1 MRRILFF
8 ILLIGLIQ
16 LPLLT
21 PGQSKENLREKIER
35 NEKEIQTAN
44 EILNETKTSKKN
56 TINELYVL
64 QKRIDLRNDLI
75 QNLNDQI
82 GNIDHQIEVNRE
94 AVQKLQG
101 DLEQLKQ
108 QYARII
114 YAAYKHHKGFSK
126 LMFLLS
132 SESFHQAYKRYKYLN
147 QFAKYRRNQ
156 AEKIQVKTEKLK
168 YKIKEFENLRENKQE
183 ILAQKTSEKYKLKY
197 ETRNVRDKI
206 QDLKAKEEQIRQD
219 IAQKKTVIAQLEEEI
234 QKIIEE
240 ERRKTKAW
248 KNLSA
253 EHRELSASF
262 EQNKGALPWPI
273 SNGIITREF
282 GENNHPVLKGIKL
295 NNNGVDISA
304 TENSRVR
311 CIFNGVARKVVSI
324 PGANLTVIVR
334 HGNYLTV
341 YSNLVDV
348 NVEPGQRIAT
358 GEVIGQ
364 VYNDQTRNENVLHL
378 EIYHEN
384 QKLNPEEWLK

>member
-1 MRRILFF
+1 MRSYLFF
-8 ILLIGLIQ
+8 ILLIGFIQ
-16 LPLLT
+16 LPFLLQ
-21 PGQSKENLREKIER
+21 GQSKENLRERIER
-35 NEKEIQTAN
+35 NEKEIQVAN

-64 QKRIDLRNDLI
+64 QKRIELRNDLI
-75 QNLNDQI
+75 RNLNNQI
-82 GNIDHQIEVNRE
+82 ENIDHQIEVNRD
-94 AVQKLQG
+94 AVRKLQG
-101 DLEQLKQ
+101 DLERLKQ

-114 YAAYKHHKGFSK
+114 YSAYKHHKGFSK

-132 SESFHQAYKRYKYLN
+132 SETFHQAYKRYKYLN

-156 AEKIQVKTEKLK
+156 AEKIQAKTEKLK
-168 YKIKEFENLRENKQE
+168 YRIKEFENLRGNKQE

-197 ETRNVRDKI
+197 ETRNVRGKI

-219 IAQKKTVIAQLEEEI
+219 IAQKKTVIAQLQEEI

-240 ERRKTKAW
+240 ERKKTKAW
-248 KNLSA
+248 KNLTA

-262 EQNKGALPWPI
+262 EKNKGALPWPI

-282 GENNHPVLKGIKL
+282 GQNTHPVLKGIKI

-364 VYNDQTRNENVLHL
+364 VYNDQNRNENVLHL

-384 QKLNPEEWLK
+384 QKLNPKEWLK

>member
-1 MRRILFF
+1 MSRNLFF
-8 ILLIGLIQ
+8 ILLIGFIQ
-16 LPLLT
+16 LPFLIQ
-21 PGQSKENLREKIER
+21 GQSKENLRERIER
-35 NEKEIQTAN
+35 NEKEIQVAN

-64 QKRIDLRNDLI
+64 QKRIDLRNELI
-75 QNLNDQI
+75 ANLNNQI
-82 GNIDHQIEVNRE
+82 ENIDQQIAVNRE
-94 AVQKLQG
+94 AVKKLQT

-114 YAAYKHHKGFSK
+114 NAAYKHHKGFSK

-156 AEKIQVKTEKLK
+156 AEKIEAKTEKLR

-197 ETRNVRDKI
+197 ETRSVRGKI
-206 QDLKAKEEQIRQD
+206 QDLKAKEEQVRQD
-219 IAQKKTVIAQLEEEI
+219 IARKKKVIAQLENEI

-253 EHRELSASF
+253 EHAELSASF
-262 EQNKGALPWPI
+262 EKNKGTLPWPI

-282 GENNHPVLKGIKL
+282 GQNNHPVLKGIQL

-311 CIFNGVARKVVSI
+311 SIFNGVARKVVSI
-324 PGANLTVIVR
+324 PGANLTVIIR

>member
-1 MRRILFF
+1 MRRNLFF
-8 ILLIGLIQ
+8 ILLIGFVQ
-16 LPLLT
+16 LPFLS
-21 PGQSKENLREKIER
+21 PGQSKENLRERIDR
-35 NEKEIQTAN
+35 NEKEIQVAN

-64 QKRIDLRNDLI
+64 QKRIELRNDLI
-75 QNLNDQI
+75 RNLNNQI
-82 GNIDHQIEVNRE
+82 ENIDHQIEVNRD
-94 AVQKLQG
+94 AVRKLQG
-101 DLEQLKQ
+101 DLERLKQ

-114 YAAYKHHKGFSK
+114 YSAYKHHKGFSK

-156 AEKIQVKTEKLK
+156 AEKIQAKTEKLK
-168 YKIKEFENLRENKQE
+168 YRIKEFENLRGNKQE
-183 ILAQKTSEKYKLKY
+183 VLAQKTSEKYKLKY
-197 ETRNVRDKI
+197 ETRNVRGKI
-206 QDLKAKEEQIRQD
+206 QDLKAKEEQIRKD
-219 IAQKKTVIAQLEEEI
+219 IAQKKTVIAQLQEEI

-248 KNLSA
+248 KNLTA

-262 EQNKGALPWPI
+262 EKNKGALPWPI

-282 GENNHPVLKGIKL
+282 GQNTHPVLKGIKI

-311 CIFNGVARKVVSI
+311 CLFNGVARKVVSI
-324 PGANLTVIVR
+324 PGANLTVIIR